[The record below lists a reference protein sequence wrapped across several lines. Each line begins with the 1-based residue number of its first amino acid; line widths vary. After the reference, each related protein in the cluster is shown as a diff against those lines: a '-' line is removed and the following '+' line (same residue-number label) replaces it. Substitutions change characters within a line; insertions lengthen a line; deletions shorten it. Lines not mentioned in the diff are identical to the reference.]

1 MNPPVQRHRTAIN
14 RSGLSRPFQYL
25 ARHGFLDGERRVFDY
40 GCGRGGDLELLRGS
54 GIQAE
59 GWDPHYAPDQPLAP
73 ADVVNLGFVI
83 NVVEDPQERSEA
95 LSRAFDLAGNVLAVS
110 AMLGRDSF
118 FDAGRS
124 FEDGIIT
131 SRDTFQKY
139 YTQTE
144 LKDYI
149 ESVLQTEAIA
159 VGPGV
164 FFVFKDKGAEQRFLL
179 RRQERVWP
187 DSSVAHLLTC
197 RRETVPRTGR
207 TERILPDELI
217 EALGARASSL
227 GREPRT
233 DDLPEELLQD
243 VVRETRT
250 LGRAMRQVWERFDPV
265 LLEQA
270 AKSRSDGLLVY
281 LALNIFNKRQDQKAM
296 PEQTRRD
303 IRYFFRTIKAAQE
316 AALALL
322 FSAGRPETI
331 LDACRQAASDGLGWM
346 DGEHSLTIHSSLLD
360 RLPAVLRVYAGCAS
374 RLFGDVTIA
383 DLLKFHIHS
392 GKFTL
397 LLVDDFFGRPVP
409 ELKCRVKIKLRS
421 QDIDIFEHTEEQYR
435 SLVYLKSRF
444 MHPDMDGYGEQKAF
458 DDRLRAIPE
467 LDLSGYGPK
476 PDEFWRVVNVRP

>member
-1 MNPPVQRHRTAIN
+1 MKHPVQRYRTAIN

-25 ARHGFLDGERRVFDY
+25 ARHGFLDGEARVFDY
-40 GCGRGGDLELLRGS
+40 GCGRGGDLELLRAN
-54 GIQAE
+54 GILAT
-59 GWDPHYAPDQPLAP
+59 GWDPHFVPDQPLEA

-83 NVVEDPQERSEA
+83 NVVEDPRERAEA
-95 LSRAFDLAGNVLAVS
+95 LSNAFDLAGSVLAVS
-110 AMLGRDSF
+110 AMLCKDSF

-149 ESVLQTEAIA
+149 ESVLQAEAIA

-164 FFVFKDKGAEQRFLL
+164 FFVFKDKNAEQRFLL

-187 DSSVAHLLTC
+187 DSAVAHLLTC
-197 RRETVPRTGR
+197 RREMTTSTGR
-207 TERILPDELI
+207 KVRILPEEMI
-217 EALGARASSL
+217 ETLFSRALTL
-227 GREPRT
+227 GREPRA
-233 DDLPEELLQD
+233 DELPVELLQA
-243 VVRETRT
+243 VVREART
-250 LGRAMRQVWERFDPV
+250 LGRAMRQVWERGDPG

-270 AKSRSDGLLVY
+270 AKSRADGLLVY

-303 IRYFFRTIKAAQE
+303 IRHFFRTIKAAQE
-316 AALALL
+316 TALALL
-322 FSAGRPETI
+322 YSAGCPETI
-331 LDACRQAASDGLGWM
+331 LDACRQAASNGLGWL
-346 DGEHSLTIHSSLLD
+346 DGEHSLTIHTSLLE
-360 RLPAVLRVYAGCAS
+360 RMPTVLRVYAGCAS
-374 RLFGDVTIA
+374 RLFGDVSIA
-383 DLLKFHIHS
+383 DLLKFHIQS

-397 LLVDDFFGRPVP
+397 LLVDDFFGQPVP

-435 SLVYLKSRF
+435 SLIYLKSRF
-444 MHPDMDGYGEQKAF
+444 MHPDMEGYEEQKAF
-458 DDRLRAIPE
+458 DDRLRAMPE

-476 PDEFWRVVNVRP
+476 PEEFWRVVHLP